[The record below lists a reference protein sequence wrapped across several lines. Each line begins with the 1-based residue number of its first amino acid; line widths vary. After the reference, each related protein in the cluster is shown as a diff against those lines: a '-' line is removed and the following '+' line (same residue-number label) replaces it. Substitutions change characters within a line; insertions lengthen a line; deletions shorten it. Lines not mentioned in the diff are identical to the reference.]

1 MLNSSTNKRRLFIA
15 DTLAMVIFSFVT
27 GMAIELLIAKMDIMQ
42 SLTSRVVAIPLNL
55 VTARP
60 YGLYRDFIVKRL
72 NVKQRI
78 LKSLVD
84 ILIFVSFQVP
94 VYIFVLLVAGA
105 DLEQIIK
112 ACSSV
117 IMFFLVLGRPYGL
130 FLDFLR
136 KLFKAKMP
144 Y

>member
-1 MLNSSTNKRRLFIA
+1 
-15 DTLAMVIFSFVT
+15 MVIFSFVT
-27 GMAIELLIAKMDIMQ
+27 GMVIELFIAKMDIVQ
-42 SLTSRVVAIPLNL
+42 SFTSRITAIPLNI

-60 YGLYRDFIVKRL
+60 YGLYRDFIVKL
-72 NVKQRI
+72 VNPKQRI
-78 LKSLVD
+78 IKGFVD

-105 DLEQIIK
+105 DLDQIIK

-117 IMFFLVLGRPYGL
+117 TIFFLVLGRPYGL

-136 KLFKAKMP
+136 KLLKAKP
-144 Y
+144 SN

>member
-1 MLNSSTNKRRLFIA
+1 MIKSTTNKRRLFIA

-27 GMAIELLIAKMDIMQ
+27 GMAIELLIAKMDVMQ
-42 SLTSRVVAIPLNL
+42 SITSRVVAIPLNL
-55 VTARP
+55 LTARP
-60 YGLYRDFIVKRL
+60 YGLYRDLITKRV
-72 NVKQRI
+72 NVKHRV
-78 LKSLVD
+78 LKGFID

-105 DLEQIIK
+105 NLEQIVK

-117 IMFFLVLGRPYGL
+117 ITFFIFLGRPYGL

-136 KLFKAKMP
+136 KLFKVKMP